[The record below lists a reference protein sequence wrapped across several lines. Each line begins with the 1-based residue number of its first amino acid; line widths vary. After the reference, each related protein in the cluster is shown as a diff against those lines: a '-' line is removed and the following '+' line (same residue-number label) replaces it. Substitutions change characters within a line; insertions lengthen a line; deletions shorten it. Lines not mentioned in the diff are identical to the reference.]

1 MYETSNES
9 IKRIFKMIDAKAPD
23 LYKQDPYYEYK
34 LIAQSAIAKGLIR
47 KKTQE
52 EINEE
57 LKKKPWLKVNKV
69 IRRNELI
76 NDADS
81 SL

>member
-1 MYETSNES
+1 
-9 IKRIFKMIDAKAPD
+9 MIDAKAPE

-47 KKTQE
+47 KKTKE
-52 EINEE
+52 EIDAECA
-57 LKKKPWLKVNKV
+57 KKPWLKMNKV
-69 IRRNELI
+69 IKRNEEL

-81 SL
+81 AI

>member
-9 IKRIFKMIDAKAPD
+9 IKRMFKMIDAKAPE

-34 LIAQSAIAKGLIR
+34 LIAQKAIAKGLIR

-52 EINEE
+52 EIDAECA
-57 LKKKPWLKVNKV
+57 KKPWLKMNKV
-69 IRRNELI
+69 IRRNEQL

-81 SL
+81 TI

>member
-9 IKRIFKMIDAKAPD
+9 IKRMFKMIDAKAPE

-34 LIAQSAIAKGLIR
+34 LVAQKAIAKGLIR

-52 EINEE
+52 EIDAECA
-57 LKKKPWLKVNKV
+57 KKPWLKMNKV
-69 IRRNELI
+69 IRKNEEM

-81 SL
+81 TL

>member
-1 MYETSNES
+1 M
-9 IKRIFKMIDAKAPD
+9 FKMIDAKAPE

-34 LIAQSAIAKGLIR
+34 IIAEKAIAKGLIR

-52 EINEE
+52 EIDAECA
-57 LKKKPWLKVNKV
+57 KKPWLKMNKV
-69 IRRNELI
+69 IRRNEQL

-81 SL
+81 TL

>member
-1 MYETSNES
+1 MYESSNES
-9 IKRIFKMIDAKAPD
+9 IKRMFKMIDAKAPE
-23 LYKQDPYYEYK
+23 LLKQDPYYEFK
-34 LIAQSAIAKGLIR
+34 QTAEQAKAQGLIR

-52 EINEE
+52 EIDEE

-69 IRRNELI
+69 IRKNEQL

>member
-1 MYETSNES
+1 
-9 IKRIFKMIDAKAPD
+9 MIDAKAPE

-52 EINEE
+52 EINKE

-69 IRRNELI
+69 IRRNELM

-81 SL
+81 TF

>member
-1 MYETSNES
+1 MYETSSES
-9 IKRIFKMIDAKAPD
+9 LKRIFKMMDARAPE

-34 LIAQSAIAKGLIR
+34 VIAQNAINKGLIR

-57 LKKKPWLKVNKV
+57 CAKKPWLKVNKT
-69 IRRNELI
+69 IRRNELL

-81 SL
+81 TV

>member
-1 MYETSNES
+1 
-9 IKRIFKMIDAKAPD
+9 MIDAKAPE

-34 LIAQSAIAKGLIR
+34 LIAQKAIAKGLIR

-52 EINEE
+52 EIDAECA
-57 LKKKPWLKVNKV
+57 KKPWLKMNKV
-69 IRRNELI
+69 IRKNEEM

-81 SL
+81 TL

>member
-1 MYETSNES
+1 MYESSSES
-9 IKRIFKMIDAKAPD
+9 IKRIFKMIDAKAPE

-57 LKKKPWLKVNKV
+57 CAKKPWLKVNKV
-69 IRRNELI
+69 IRKNELM

>member
-1 MYETSNES
+1 
-9 IKRIFKMIDAKAPD
+9 MIDAKAPD

-57 LKKKPWLKVNKV
+57 CAKKPWLKVNKV
-69 IRRNELI
+69 IRRNELM

>member
-1 MYETSNES
+1 
-9 IKRIFKMIDAKAPD
+9 MIDAKAPE

>member
-9 IKRIFKMIDAKAPD
+9 IKRMFKMIDAKAPE

-34 LIAQSAIAKGLIR
+34 LIAQKAIAKGLIR

-52 EINEE
+52 EIDAECA
-57 LKKKPWLKVNKV
+57 KKPWLKMNKV
-69 IRRNELI
+69 IRRNEQL

-81 SL
+81 TL

>member
-1 MYETSNES
+1 
-9 IKRIFKMIDAKAPD
+9 MIDAKAPE

-34 LIAQSAIAKGLIR
+34 LIAQKAIAKGLIR

-52 EINEE
+52 EIDAECA
-57 LKKKPWLKVNKV
+57 KKPWLKMNKV
-69 IRRNELI
+69 IRRNEQL

-81 SL
+81 TL

>member
-1 MYETSNES
+1 MYESSNES
-9 IKRIFKMIDAKAPD
+9 IKRMFKMIDAKAPE

-34 LIAQSAIAKGLIR
+34 LIAQKAIAKGLIR

-52 EINEE
+52 EIDAECA
-57 LKKKPWLKVNKV
+57 KKPWLKMNKV
-69 IRRNELI
+69 IRMNELR

-81 SL
+81 TL

>member
-1 MYETSNES
+1 
-9 IKRIFKMIDAKAPD
+9 MIDAKAPE

-34 LIAQSAIAKGLIR
+34 LIAQSAISKGLIR

-52 EINEE
+52 EIDEE
-57 LKKKPWLKVNKV
+57 LKKKPWLKMNKV
-69 IRRNELI
+69 IRMNELR

>member
-1 MYETSNES
+1 MYESSNES
-9 IKRIFKMIDAKAPD
+9 IKRMFKMIDAKAPE

-34 LIAQSAIAKGLIR
+34 LIAQKAIAKGLIR

-52 EINEE
+52 EIDAECA
-57 LKKKPWLKVNKV
+57 KKPWLKMNKV
-69 IRRNELI
+69 IRRNEEL

-81 SL
+81 TI

>member
-1 MYETSNES
+1 
-9 IKRIFKMIDAKAPD
+9 MIDAKAPE

-34 LIAQSAIAKGLIR
+34 IIAEKAIAKGLIR

-52 EINEE
+52 EIDAECA
-57 LKKKPWLKVNKV
+57 KKPWLKMNKV
-69 IRRNELI
+69 IRRNEQL

-81 SL
+81 TI

>member
-9 IKRIFKMIDAKAPD
+9 IKRMFKMIDAKAPE

-34 LIAQSAIAKGLIR
+34 LVAQKAIAKGLIR

-52 EINEE
+52 EIDAECA
-57 LKKKPWLKVNKV
+57 KKPWLKMNKV
-69 IRRNELI
+69 IRMNELR

-81 SL
+81 TL

>member
-1 MYETSNES
+1 MYESSNES
-9 IKRIFKMIDAKAPD
+9 IKRMFKMIDAKAPE

-34 LIAQSAIAKGLIR
+34 LIAQKAIAKGLIR

-52 EINEE
+52 EIDAECA
-57 LKKKPWLKVNKV
+57 KKPWLKMNKV
-69 IRRNELI
+69 IRRNEQL

-81 SL
+81 TL

>member
-1 MYETSNES
+1 
-9 IKRIFKMIDAKAPD
+9 MIDAKAPE

-34 LIAQSAIAKGLIR
+34 IIAEKAIAKGLIR

-52 EINEE
+52 EIDAECA
-57 LKKKPWLKVNKV
+57 KKPWLKMNKV
-69 IRRNELI
+69 IRRNEQL

-81 SL
+81 TL

>member
-9 IKRIFKMIDAKAPD
+9 IKRMFKMIDAKAPE

-34 LIAQSAIAKGLIR
+34 LIAQKAIAKGLIR

-52 EINEE
+52 EIDAECA
-57 LKKKPWLKVNKV
+57 KKPWLKMNKV
-69 IRRNELI
+69 IRKNEEM
-76 NDADS
+76 NDANS
-81 SL
+81 TL

>member
-1 MYETSNES
+1 M
-9 IKRIFKMIDAKAPD
+9 FKMIDAKAPE

-34 LIAQSAIAKGLIR
+34 LIAQKAIAKGLIR

-52 EINEE
+52 EIDAECA
-57 LKKKPWLKVNKV
+57 KKPWLKMNKV
-69 IRRNELI
+69 IRRNEQL

-81 SL
+81 TL

>member
-1 MYETSNES
+1 M
-9 IKRIFKMIDAKAPD
+9 FKMIDAKAPE

-57 LKKKPWLKVNKV
+57 CAKKPWLKMNKV
-69 IRRNELI
+69 IRMNELR

>member
-1 MYETSNES
+1 
-9 IKRIFKMIDAKAPD
+9 MIDAKAPE

-34 LIAQSAIAKGLIR
+34 LIAQKAIAKGLIR

-52 EINEE
+52 EINAECA
-57 LKKKPWLKVNKV
+57 KKPWLKMNKV
-69 IRRNELI
+69 IKRNEEL

-81 SL
+81 AI

>member
-1 MYETSNES
+1 
-9 IKRIFKMIDAKAPD
+9 MIDAKAPE

-34 LIAQSAIAKGLIR
+34 LIAQKAIAKGLIR

-52 EINEE
+52 EIDAECA
-57 LKKKPWLKVNKV
+57 KKPWLKMNKV
-69 IRRNELI
+69 IRRNEEL

-81 SL
+81 TF

>member
-1 MYETSNES
+1 MYETSSES
-9 IKRIFKMIDAKAPD
+9 IRRMFKMIDAKAPE

-52 EINEE
+52 EINAECA
-57 LKKKPWLKVNKV
+57 KKPWLKMNKV
-69 IRRNELI
+69 IRKNEQL

-81 SL
+81 TI

>member
-1 MYETSNES
+1 
-9 IKRIFKMIDAKAPD
+9 MIDAKAPD

>member
-1 MYETSNES
+1 
-9 IKRIFKMIDAKAPD
+9 MIDAKAPE

-34 LIAQSAIAKGLIR
+34 LIAQKAIAKGLIR

-52 EINEE
+52 EIDAECA
-57 LKKKPWLKVNKV
+57 KKPWLKMNKV
-69 IRRNELI
+69 IRRNEEL

-81 SL
+81 TI